1 MLNRFIKV
9 YDWYIIKKYL
19 GTFFFTIAIFVV
31 VIIVFDVSEKLD
43 NFLKP
48 NVTLGEIIFEY
59 YAGCIPFYI
68 DMLSPL
74 INFLAVIFFTA
85 KMANQTEIV
94 PFLSSGASFNRFLR
108 PYFICA
114 SLIFVVSFFA
124 DLYLIPFTN
133 KLKITFENRYIV
145 IDDPTK
151 SDVHIQ
157 LDKQKDRQTFVYMA
171 SFDSN
176 THTGYM
182 FVMEK
187 FKGDELKEKWV
198 ANRIVYDSVRSTPQ
212 KHLWSLQDYSVRYV
226 NGLKEKMIWQAAKKD
241 TTLEMVPADF
251 VLHDNI
257 YSAMPLRE
265 LNNNIKKEEIRGTGV
280 VNNMLFEKYKRYVY
294 PLASFVLTLIGVALA
309 SRKVRGGV
317 GLPLGIGF
325 FLCFAYIVV
334 EQFALVFSIKG
345 GLPPIIAVFIPNTV
359 FGLLGYYLLR
369 KAPK

>member
-1 MLNRFIKV
+1 MLNKFIKV
-9 YDWYIIKKYL
+9 YDWYIIRKYL
-19 GTFFFTIAIFVV
+19 GTFVFTIAIFVV

-43 NFLKP
+43 NFLKN
-48 NVTLGEIIFEY
+48 NVTLHDIVFEY

-114 SLIFVVSFFA
+114 SLIFTVSFFA
-124 DLYLIPFTN
+124 DIFLIPYTN
-133 KLKITFENRYIV
+133 KLKTTFENKYIV

-157 LDKQKDRQTFVYMA
+157 LDKQTFVYMQT
-171 SFDSN
+171 FDAN
-176 THTGYM
+176 IHTGYQ
-182 FVMEK
+182 FVLEK
-187 FKGDELKEKWV
+187 FNGDELKEKLT
-198 ANRIVYDSVRSTPQ
+198 ANRIVYDSLKNKWTI
-212 KHLWSLQDYSVRYV
+212 HDYAIRYV
-226 NGLKEKMIWQAAKKD
+226 NGLKENMIWQGTTKD
-241 TTLEMVPADF
+241 MALDMHPADF

-257 YSAMPLRE
+257 YTAMSTSE
-265 LNNNIKKEEIRGTGV
+265 LNNNIKKETIRGTGV
-280 VNNMLFEKYKRYVY
+280 VNNMLFEKYKRFVY
-294 PLASFVLTLIGVALA
+294 PLASYVLTLIGVALS

-317 GLPLGIGF
+317 GLSLGIGF
-325 FLCFAYIVV
+325 FLCFAYIIV
-334 EQFALVFSIKG
+334 EQFAFVFSVKG
-345 GLPPIIAVFIPNTV
+345 GLPPIIAVFIPNAV
-359 FGLLGYYLLR
+359 FGILGYYLLR

>member
-1 MLNRFIKV
+1 MFKFIKV

-19 GTFFFTIAIFVV
+19 GTFVFTIAIFIV
-31 VIIVFDVSEKLD
+31 VIVVFDVSEKLD
-43 NFLKP
+43 NFLKN
-48 NVTLGEIIFEY
+48 NVTLHDIIFEY
-59 YAGCIPFYI
+59 YAGSIPFYI

-114 SLIFVVSFFA
+114 SLIFAVSFFA
-124 DLYLIPFTN
+124 DLYLIPYTN
-133 KLKITFENRYIV
+133 KLKITFENLYVQIE
-145 IDDPTK
+145 DPTK

-157 LDKQKDRQTFVYMA
+157 LDKNTFVYMA
-171 SFDSN
+171 SFNNSI
-176 THTGYM
+176 HTGYQ
-182 FVMEK
+182 FVLEK
-187 FKGDELKEKWV
+187 FNGDELKQKLV
-198 ANRIVYDSVRSTPQ
+198 ANSIVYDSLKSRGSKQV
-212 KHLWSLQDYSVRYV
+212 WSFRDYSVRYV
-226 NGLKEKMIWQAAKKD
+226 NGLREKMVWTGAKKD
-241 TTLEMVPADF
+241 TVLDMRPDDF
-251 VLHDNI
+251 QLHDNQ
-257 YSAMPLRE
+257 YSAMSMHE
-265 LNNNIKKEEIRGTGV
+265 LNANIEKERMRGTGV
-280 VNNMLFEKYKRYVY
+280 LFNMRFEKYKRFVY
-294 PLASFVLTLIGVALA
+294 PLASYVLTLIGVSLA

-345 GLPPIIAVFIPNTV
+345 GLDPLIAVFIPNLT

>member
-1 MLNRFIKV
+1 MLNKFIKV

-19 GTFFFTIAIFVV
+19 GTFVFTIAIFVV
-31 VIIVFDVSEKLD
+31 VIVVFDVSEKLD
-43 NFLKP
+43 NFLKN
-48 NVTLGEIIFEY
+48 NVTLHDIIFEY

-114 SLIFVVSFFA
+114 SLIFIVSFFA
-124 DLYLIPFTN
+124 DIYLIPYTN
-133 KLKITFENRYIV
+133 KLKTTFENVYVV
-145 IDDPTK
+145 IEDPTK

-157 LDKQKDRQTFVYMA
+157 LDKQTFVYMA
-171 SFDSN
+171 SFNSN
-176 THTGYM
+176 EHTGYQ
-182 FVMEK
+182 FVLEK
-187 FKGDELKEKWV
+187 FDGDELKQKLT
-198 ANRIVYDSVRSTPQ
+198 ANRITYDSLKNKWTI
-212 KHLWSLQDYSVRYV
+212 HDYAIRYV
-226 NGLKEKMIWQAAKKD
+226 SGLKEKMVWQGTSKD
-241 TTLEMVPADF
+241 TVLDMHPTDF

-257 YSAMPLRE
+257 YTAMSTNE
-265 LNNNIKKEEIRGTGV
+265 LNNNIRKETIRGTGV
-280 VNNMLFEKYKRYVY
+280 VNNMLFEKYKRFVY
-294 PLASFVLTLIGVALA
+294 PLASYVLTLIGVALA

-317 GLPLGIGF
+317 GLSLGVGF
-325 FLCFAYIVV
+325 FLCFAYIIV
-334 EQFALVFSIKG
+334 EQFAFVFSIKG
-345 GLPPIIAVFIPNTV
+345 GLPPIIAVFIPNAV

>member
-1 MLNRFIKV
+1 MFLDRYIKI

-19 GTFFFTIAIFVV
+19 GTFVFTIAIFIV
-31 VIIVFDVSEKLD
+31 VIVVFDISEKLD
-43 NFLKP
+43 NFLKN
-48 NVTLGEIIFEY
+48 NVTLHQVIFQY

-94 PFLSSGASFNRFLR
+94 PVLSGGASFNRFLR
-108 PYFICA
+108 PYFMCA
-114 SLIFVVSFFA
+114 SLIFIITLFSE
-124 DLYLIPFTN
+124 LYLIPYTN
-133 KLKITFENRYIV
+133 KLKITFENSYVV

-157 LDKQKDRQTFVYMA
+157 LDKNTFVYMG
-171 SFDSN
+171 SFDNN
-176 THTGYM
+176 TKTGYQ
-182 FVMEK
+182 FTLEK
-187 FKGDELKEKWV
+187 FKGDVMLQKLT
-198 ANRIVYDSVRSTPQ
+198 ANSISYDSL
-212 KHLWSLQDYSVRYV
+212 KHVWSFHGYDVRYV
-226 NGLKEKMIWQAAKKD
+226 NGYREKMAHGEKKD
-241 TTLEMVPADF
+241 TVLDMVPGDF
-251 VLHDNI
+251 VLHNNI
-257 YSAMPLRE
+257 YTAMSMHE
-265 LNNNIKKEEIRGTGV
+265 LNTNIEKESIRGTGV
-280 VNNMLFEKYKRYVY
+280 LHDMLMVKYQRFVH
-294 PLASFVLTLIGVALA
+294 PLAAFVLTLIGVSLS

-334 EQFALVFSIKG
+334 DQFANVFAVKG
-345 GLPPIIAVFIPNTV
+345 GMPPIIAVFIPNTL

>member
-1 MLNRFIKV
+1 MLKFIKV

-19 GTFFFTIAIFVV
+19 GTFVFTIGIFVV
-31 VIIVFDVSEKLD
+31 VIVVFDVSEKLD
-43 NFLKP
+43 NFLKA
-48 NVTLGEIIFEY
+48 NVSLHDIIFEY

-108 PYFICA
+108 PYFLCA
-114 SLIFVVSFFA
+114 SLIFTVSFFA
-124 DLYLIPFTN
+124 DLFLIPYTN
-133 KLKITFENRYIV
+133 KLKTTFENMYVV

-151 SDVHIQ
+151 ADVHIK
-157 LDKQKDRQTFVYMA
+157 LDPHTYVYMQT
-171 SFDSN
+171 FDSN
-176 THTGYM
+176 TRTGYQ
-182 FVMEK
+182 FVLEK
-187 FKGDELKEKWV
+187 FNGDDMKEKWV
-198 ANRIVYDSVRSTPQ
+198 ANHIVYDSVKSTPQ
-212 KHLWSLQDYSVRYV
+212 RHLWSLRDYSVRYV
-226 NGLKEKMIWQAAKKD
+226 NGLKETMVWNGLKKD
-241 TTLEMVPADF
+241 TVLDMQPADF

-257 YSAMPLRE
+257 YTAMSMKT
-265 LNNNIKKEEIRGTGV
+265 LNTNIEKETIRGTGV
-280 VNNMLFEKYKRYVY
+280 VNNMLFEKYRRFVY
-294 PLASFVLTLIGVALA
+294 PLASYVLTLIGVALA

-334 EQFALVFSIKG
+334 EQFAMVFSVKG
-345 GLPPIIAVFIPNTV
+345 GLPPIIAVFIPNVV

-369 KAPK
+369 NAPK